1 LSNRLGLQTLT
12 FSKRPRLHSSYTI
25 VGPIEGKG
33 PHALDFD
40 EILPDDVLEQK
51 TPEKTERLILEMAI
65 EKTLRQRNTKAE
77 DVNFFLAGDLL
88 NQITSSTFA
97 ASTYGMPFLGIYGAC
112 STFAQGLGLASVLLE
127 GDFAAQVLV
136 GTASHYQTA
145 ERQYRYPI
153 ELNVQHIASN
163 QHTVTGAG
171 VALLG
176 FDHEGPQV
184 THATFGTVVDMGL
197 KDAQDMGSAMAP
209 AAFSTIKQHLNDTS
223 RSLEDYDV
231 VLTGDLGKQGRKML
245 RLLFAQEDY
254 AGLDRLQDGGSQIYS
269 EGQKAGAGGS
279 GAACIAVMT
288 LGYVLNLLKSAK
300 ARRVLIVATGALL
313 SPLTV
318 LQGESIPCVA
328 HAIALEA

>member
-1 LSNRLGLQTLT
+1 MSNRLGSQTIS
-12 FSKRPRLHSSYTI
+12 FSRQPRLLSSYTL
-25 VGPIEGKG
+25 VGPLEGKG

-40 EILPDDVLEQK
+40 EILPDDVLGQK
-51 TPEKTERLILEMAI
+51 TPEKAERLMLEMAI
-65 EKTLRQRNTKAE
+65 EKTLRQRNTKVE
-77 DVNFFLAGDLL
+77 DVSFLLAGDLL

-97 ASTYGMPFLGIYGAC
+97 GSTYPIPFLGIYGAC
-112 STFAQGLGLASVLLE
+112 STFAQGIGLAAALLQ
-127 GDFAAQVLV
+127 GDFAQQVLV

-171 VALLG
+171 AALLG
-176 FDHEGPQV
+176 FGEEGPQISF
-184 THATFGTVVDMGL
+184 ATFGAIVDMGL

-209 AAFSTIKQHLNDTS
+209 AAFSTLKAHLVDTG
-223 RSLEDYDV
+223 RTLEDYDM

-245 RLLFAQEDY
+245 RLLLEKEGFS
-254 AGLDRLQDGGSQIYS
+254 GLERLQDGGSQIYS
-269 EGQKAGAGGS
+269 ERQKAGAGGS

-288 LGYVLNLLKSAK
+288 LGYGLNRLKSAK
-300 ARRVLIVATGALL
+300 AKRILVVATGALL

-328 HAIALEA
+328 HAIAIEA